1 MDQDRLNS
9 YAQKKQDLC
18 VSSDWIPREMYEKYG
33 VNCGLRDKNGKGVL
47 TGLTRISKIVSFK
60 EKDGKKEPC
69 DGELW
74 YRGYNIHTLIRS
86 IKSGEFGF
94 EKIAYLL
101 LFGKYP
107 DEKEAEEFS
116 RILGEARELPQNF
129 TRDVIMKAPTKDI
142 MNTMTRSI
150 LTLASMIKGH
160 RPIRWRTIYARRSSS
175 SRSSLCSRYTAIMR
189 ITIMRITEAC
199 ISTARIRRCP
209 RRRIS

>member
-150 LTLASMIKGH
+150 LTLASYDK
-160 RPIRWRTIYARRSSS
+160 RASSNSLEDNIRQAVQLIAEFPLLAVYGGEFP
-175 SRSSLCSRYTAIMR
+175 
-189 ITIMRITEAC
+189 EAAP
-199 ISTARIRRCP
+199 SG
-209 RRRIS
+209 